1 MKMHLNLT
9 RERNYYFGTHELDV
23 QSILSK
29 VVRPGMRVWN
39 IGAHIGFFTLILSRL
54 VGPEGGVIAFEPN
67 PEVRKRLVEYLSLNN
82 LDG

>member
-1 MKMHLNLT
+1 
-9 RERNYYFGTHELDV
+9 
-23 QSILSK
+23 
-29 VVRPGMRVWN
+29 MRVWN